1 MVRNFLYDVERQRG
15 VLVDFGLAEVIIH
28 MNVRR
33 LLADVTIARRN
44 RVLSLLVSRTGEHQ
58 ESKNTIE

>member
-1 MVRNFLYDVERQRG
+1 M
-15 VLVDFGLAEVIIH
+15 LVDFGLAEVIIQ
-28 MNVRR
+28 MNVGR
-33 LLADVTIARRN
+33 LIADVTIARRD